1 MKKIIA
7 DIKLFRKIFFPIF
20 SKINFEITIKHD
32 VTNRKLSILTW
43 DHKGYWYYGRERE
56 KSELSMFKRLIN
68 EGDNVLE
75 VGGHIGYVT
84 QVFEDLV
91 GDQGRVFVAEPT
103 PKSRFYLKKNVRSN
117 TKVLPIALADINGEM
132 DFFTEK
138 FGGFTNSLISD
149 FTKKSNKSLANTQV
163 SVAEDSIKKIS
174 VEVRTIDT
182 ICDEYDIKP
191 DFLKIDVE
199 GAELSVLKGAQKTLK
214 NVQSLMVEVSE
225 NKEKIVKILKAYN
238 FKAFDSKG
246 ENISNSVPD
255 DNQNIFFYKT

>member
-1 MKKIIA
+1 M
-7 DIKLFRKIFFPIF
+7 
-20 SKINFEITIKHD
+20 
-32 VTNRKLSILTW
+32 
-43 DHKGYWYYGRERE
+43 
-56 KSELSMFKRLIN
+56 
-68 EGDNVLE
+68 
-75 VGGHIGYVT
+75 
-84 QVFEDLV
+84 
-91 GDQGRVFVAEPT
+91 
-103 PKSRFYLKKNVRSN
+103 
-117 TKVLPIALADINGEM
+117 ADINGEM

-225 NKEKIVKILKAYN
+225 NKEKIVKILKAHN